1 MVVRVKVRVKCED
14 RVVESAAVANSGYET
29 DEPEIHI
36 PLACARELGLK
47 LTELR
52 GESYR
57 VVGGTTSAYILGEVF
72 VQVIEEDRSSE
83 WVRARAVAVPGEYE
97 LILSDKLLDMLGIEI
112 VKAGMGYWRFSGEPI
127 NRVRKSVKPQFW
139 VGFTT

>member
-1 MVVRVKVRVKCED
+1 MVVRVRLRIKCED
-14 RVVESAAVANSGYET
+14 RVVETVAVANSGYET

-36 PLACARELGLK
+36 PLACARELGFK

-57 VVGGTTSAYILGEVF
+57 VVGGMTSAYILGEVL
-72 VQVIEEDRSSE
+72 VQVVEEDRSSE

-97 LILSDKLLDMLGIEI
+97 VILSDRLLDMLNIEI
-112 VKAGMGYWRFSGEPI
+112 VKAGIGYWRFSGEPI
-127 NRVRKSVKPQFW
+127 NCVRKSVEPQFW
-139 VGFTT
+139 IN